1 MKRRLLFTALILGL
15 AYQPGYSAEPGS
27 EEAVAVCAGCHG
39 PGGRSAVPD
48 NPILAG
54 QHAPYLDA
62 ALKGYL
68 GGEREHGIM
77 KTMTSR
83 LSDEDRATVIA
94 YYSAQAP
101 HQSDAASAGDPAR
114 GETLTATCI
123 ACHGPQGRSPNPM
136 FPNLAGQHALYLA
149 RSLKSY
155 RDGGRTSNP
164 MLTLITE
171 DLSDQD
177 IEDIA
182 AFYAAQSPNGEASP

>member
-1 MKRRLLFTALILGL
+1 M
-15 AYQPGYSAEPGS
+15 
-27 EEAVAVCAGCHG
+27 
-39 PGGRSAVPD
+39 
-48 NPILAG
+48 
-54 QHAPYLDA
+54 
-62 ALKGYL
+62 
-68 GGEREHGIM
+68 
-77 KTMTSR
+77 
-83 LSDEDRATVIA
+83 DRAGDLHVHSNLSFDA
-94 YYSAQAP
+94 YSFGNRTLTPADTLAF
-101 HQSDAASAGDPAR
+101 AR

-177 IEDIA
+177 IQDIA